1 MLPYTFFC
9 SLRHQI
15 TGSKYWFWQ
24 WWVLWS
30 FVKVFS
36 VFCLL
41 LIEMKSFFLFFCY
54 FCLQFKYFVLINCG
68 ANVDL
73 LEILQPEEDTFFFIC
88 DSHRPINVV
97 NVYNE
102 TQVNCSFFYCLR
114 NKTVGMFP
122 VLCGCL
128 NASLCFV
135 APFTVLAVGQDALL
149 MDMSSSN
156 VHYQK
161 KNTVFSYRKL

>member
-1 MLPYTFFC
+1 M
-9 SLRHQI
+9 
-15 TGSKYWFWQ
+15 
-24 WWVLWS
+24 LWS

-41 LIEMKSFFLFFCY
+41 LIEMKSFFFFFFCC

-73 LEILQPEEDTFFFIC
+73 LEILQPEEDTFFFVC

-102 TQVNCSFFYCLR
+102 TQVNCSFFTACVIKLLACFPLC
-114 NKTVGMFP
+114 VG
-122 VLCGCL
+122 V
-128 NASLCFV
+128 
-135 APFTVLAVGQDALL
+135 
-149 MDMSSSN
+149 
-156 VHYQK
+156 
-161 KNTVFSYRKL
+161 